1 MARSS
6 HAIYISQAAGNF
18 QAPVLLTRDRAR
30 LGGGFHP
37 FSSRGLLCSSSTTP
51 LAAFSAT
58 SSRLLSLSEDD
69 SSDISSVGFR
79 RSTRMEAEKYS
90 KELDVA
96 VRLVQMACSL
106 CQRVQTQL
114 VGRTRDEI
122 KSKDDDS
129 PVTVAGCAFLLF
141 FFFGWCGLFNLFLL
155 CDGYASLN

>member
-1 MARSS
+1 
-6 HAIYISQAAGNF
+6 
-18 QAPVLLTRDRAR
+18 
-30 LGGGFHP
+30 
-37 FSSRGLLCSSSTTP
+37 
-51 LAAFSAT
+51 
-58 SSRLLSLSEDD
+58 
-69 SSDISSVGFR
+69 
-79 RSTRMEAEKYS
+79 MEAEKYS

-141 FFFGWCGLFNLFLL
+141 FFFG
-155 CDGYASLN
+155 